1 MFELEI
7 GLQMKQY
14 VCIFIAKETEN
25 ESFILTVELGITEQ
39 STLNTVFFTV
49 WTFWDTVLK
58 TYHPAA
64 VLTSILHEICHPP
77 PSHLTELPFYMSS
90 WFLMCLP
97 QRREPREI
105 HTAKY
110 EAWDGAKK
118 KRQCFLYLTFFLSC
132 PSIASSFP
140 LLSVKMGKI
149 NCFQSSWLNG
159 VHRARTEFWQMT
171 QI

>member
-1 MFELEI
+1 M
-7 GLQMKQY
+7 
-14 VCIFIAKETEN
+14 
-25 ESFILTVELGITEQ
+25 LTVKLGITEQ
-39 STLNTVFFTV
+39 STLNTVFFFHCLNIPRHCVTDSPSCSC
-49 WTFWDTVLK
+49 FDIHSPRNL
-58 TYHPAA
+58 
-64 VLTSILHEICHPP
+64 P
-77 PSHLTELPFYMSS
+77 PSPLTPDRAA
-90 WFLMCLP
+90 FLHVKLISHVSP
-97 QRREPREI
+97 TKKR
-105 HTAKY
+105 T
-110 EAWDGAKK
+110 AWDPHCKVWSMRRGKKK